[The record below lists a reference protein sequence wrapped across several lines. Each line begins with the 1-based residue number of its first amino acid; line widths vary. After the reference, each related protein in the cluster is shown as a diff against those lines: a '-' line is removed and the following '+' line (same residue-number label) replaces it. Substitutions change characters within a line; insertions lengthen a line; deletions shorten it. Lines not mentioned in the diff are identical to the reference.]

1 MSSMALIS
9 IILNLWKIST
19 LLIEQLNCPIIA
31 LYSAIT
37 CSLTLVLKICQF
49 VFHAKWK
56 NTEHFILIESVN
68 TL

>member
-49 VFHAKWK
+49 VFYDKYK
-56 NTEHFILIESVN
+56 I
-68 TL
+68 